1 MLSVALYARYSS
13 DNQRDASIEDQLR
26 LCRERAER
34 EGWRIVDSYSDRS
47 VSGASL
53 IRSGIQALM
62 QDAQGGRFDLVL
74 AESLDR
80 ISRDQEDIAGVYKRL
95 TFAGVRM
102 VTLSEGDISELHIGL
117 KGTMGALYLKDLA
130 DKTRRGLRG
139 RVEDGKSGGGNSYGY
154 KVVRKTGADGE
165 PERGERE
172 IDPAEA
178 TIVRRIFVDYAA
190 GKSPRQIAHEL
201 NAESVPGPRGKGW
214 GPSTLFGNV
223 KRGNGVL
230 NNELYIGRLIW
241 NRQRFLKDPETG
253 KRVARPNPEDE
264 WIIQDVPEL
273 RILDDDLWRA
283 VKERQREIRQRYVSA
298 DGNGLRATQRRRY
311 LFSGLIKCS
320 ECGGGFSIAY
330 RDQFGCSTL
339 KNKGICSNHTRI
351 ARSELEQRI
360 LHALR
365 NHLMSPALFKEFCEE
380 YTREIN
386 RLRMEASSGL
396 AAAQAELQKV
406 ERQIGAMIEAIKDG
420 LYRPSM
426 KAEMDALEDRKEML
440 VRELEHAE
448 EPPALLHPS
457 MAEEYR
463 KRVDGLFAA
472 LQDEQTR
479 LEASEDIRSLVGRIV
494 VGRSGDDKAD
504 LWLEGDLAGILTL
517 AAGKKT
523 PAHPEDEQVLLT
535 VGAGMGNR
543 RERQNDKSGPDDGTA
558 QSDAAEPLL
567 SMGAGGRTRRGRHNE
582 KSGPDEAASSS
593 TSEVLPTMVAGA
605 GFEPAIFRL

>member
-1 MLSVALYARYSS
+1 MTSVALYARYSS

-26 LCRERAER
+26 LCRERAAR
-34 EGWRIVDSYSDRS
+34 EGWRVADSYSDRS
-47 VSGASL
+47 ISGASL
-53 IRSGIQALM
+53 VRPGIQALM
-62 QDAQGGRFDLVL
+62 QDAQAGRFDIVL

-154 KVVRKTGADGE
+154 KVLRKTGADGE
-165 PERGERE
+165 PERGERA

-178 TIVRRIFVDYAA
+178 AIVRRIFTDYAA
-190 GKSPRQIAHEL
+190 GKSPRRIAHEL
-201 NAESVPGPRGKGW
+201 NAEGVPGPRGKGW

-230 NNELYIGRLIW
+230 NNELYIGRLVW

-253 KRVARPNPEDE
+253 KRVARLNPEDE
-264 WIIQDVPEL
+264 WIVQEVPEL
-273 RILDDDLWRA
+273 RILDDDLWQA
-283 VKERQREIRQRYVSA
+283 VKARQKEIRKRYVDA
-298 DGNGLRATQRRRY
+298 DGNRLRATHRKRY
-311 LFSGLIKCS
+311 LFSGLIKCAQ
-320 ECGGGFSIAY
+320 CGGGYSIAY
-330 RDQFGCSTL
+330 RDHFGCSTV
-339 KNKGICSNHTRI
+339 KNKGTCSNHTRI

-365 NHLMSPALFKEFCEE
+365 DHLMSPTLFKEFCEE

-396 AAAQAELQKV
+396 AAAQAELKKV
-406 ERQIGAMIEAIKDG
+406 ERQIATMIEAIKDG

-426 KAEMDALEDRKEML
+426 KAAMNALEDRKEVL

-463 KRVDGLFAA
+463 KRIDGLFAA

-479 LEASEDIRSLVGRIV
+479 LEAAEDIRSLVGRIV
-494 VGRSGDDKAD
+494 VAPGEENEAD

-523 PAHPEDEQVLLT
+523 AVHPNDEQMLT
-535 VGAGMGNR
+535 TMAAGIG
-543 RERQNDKSGPDDGTA
+543 RQ
-558 QSDAAEPLL
+558 
-567 SMGAGGRTRRGRHNE
+567 NE
-582 KSGPDEAASSS
+582 KSGPDGAASSS
-593 TSEVLPTMVAGA
+593 TSEVLPTMVAGV
-605 GFEPAIFRL
+605 GFEPTTFRL

>member
-26 LCRERAER
+26 LCRERADR

-53 IRSGIQALM
+53 IRPGVQALI
-62 QDAQGGRFDLVL
+62 QDAQAGRFNLVL

-165 PERGERE
+165 LERGERE

-178 TIVRRIFVDYAA
+178 VVVRRIFTNYAA

-201 NAESVPGPRGKGW
+201 NAEGVPGPRGKGW
-214 GPSTLFGNV
+214 GPSTIHGNV
-223 KRGNGVL
+223 KRGNGLL
-230 NNELYIGRLIW
+230 NNELYIGKLVW

-253 KRVARPNPEDE
+253 KRVARPNPKDE
-264 WIIQDVPEL
+264 WIVQEVPEL
-273 RILDDDLWRA
+273 RILDDDLWQA
-283 VKERQREIRQRYVSA
+283 VKDRQKEIRKRYVDA
-298 DGNGLRATQRRRY
+298 DGNGLRATHRKRY
-311 LFSGLIKCS
+311 LFSGLIKCA
-320 ECGGGFSIAY
+320 ECGGGYSIAY
-330 RDQFGCSTL
+330 RDHFGCSTV
-339 KNKGICSNHTRI
+339 KNKGTCSNHARI
-351 ARSELEQRI
+351 SRAELESRI
-360 LHALR
+360 LDALR
-365 NHLMSPALFKEFCEE
+365 NELMDPAMFREFCEE

-386 RLRMEASSGL
+386 RLRMEASSDI
-396 AAAQAELQKV
+396 AAKQAEL
-406 ERQIGAMIEAIKDG
+406 ERAERGIRKIIDAIKEG
-420 LYRPSM
+420 YRTPGM
-426 KAEMDALEDRKEML
+426 KEELFELEDRKEHL
-440 VRELEHAE
+440 TKELTSAK
-448 EPPALLHPS
+448 EPPALLHPN

-463 KRVDGLFAA
+463 NRIDSLFEA
-472 LQDEQTR
+472 LDDEQTR
-479 LEASEDIRSLVGRIV
+479 LEAGDDIRALVGRIAV
-494 VGRSGDDKAD
+494 SPGKDGNVE

-517 AAGKKT
+517 AAGRKT
-523 PAHPEDEQVLLT
+523 PADPGDERVLL
-535 VGAGMGNR
+535 
-543 RERQNDKSGPDDGTA
+543 S
-558 QSDAAEPLL
+558 
-567 SMGAGGRTRRGRHNE
+567 
-582 KSGPDEAASSS
+582 
-593 TSEVLPTMVAGA
+593 MVAGA
-605 GFEPAIFRL
+605 GFEPATFRL